1 MKTQKLAQTA
11 LLSATAIIFGYIETL
26 LPSVGI
32 PGIKLGLSNIVILLA
47 IYKLSIP
54 SALFI
59 MLIKVLVTSLLFS
72 GLNVFFFS
80 LCGGVLSI
88 TAMILFKNR
97 SFSVVG
103 VSILG
108 GVFHNIGQILVAGFV
123 LGTSVFYY
131 LPILLISGCITG
143 FLTGYICNVTMKHL
157 KNGL

>member
-123 LGTSVFYY
+123 LSTSVFYY

>member
-1 MKTQKLAQTA
+1 MKTQKLVQTA